1 MTRSDSVDP
10 LDGVAIIG
18 VACRFPGAK
27 DATEFWRNLRD
38 GVESISFF
46 SDQELVA
53 EGISLAVLAEPGYV
67 KAGAVLEG
75 IKLFDAGFFGYSPRE
90 AELIDPQQRLFLEC
104 AWTALEASGYS
115 PETYSGQIGIYAGSR
130 VNEYLLKNLY
140 PDGERFGLK
149 NRAKPLALGDDDYLA
164 SRVSYKLNL
173 WGPSLKIQAACS
185 TSLVAIHLAC
195 QALLNGECDM
205 AMAGGVALR
214 VPEKTGYFYEEGGVV
229 SPDGHCRSFD
239 ASANGTVFGSGVGI
253 VVLKRLADAVKDGD
267 NIDAVIKGSAINN
280 DGALK
285 IGFTAPS
292 AEGQAQV
299 IAEALDI
306 AGVDPETVTYIEAHG
321 TATSLGDPIEIAAL
335 TQAFRAG
342 TRKKIFC
349 AIGSVKSNIGHASAA
364 AGVAG
369 IIKTT
374 LALKHKLLP
383 PSLHF
388 EQPNPKIDFVNSPFY
403 VNTKLAEWKSAAAP
417 RRAGVSSF
425 GVGGTNAHAIMEE
438 APAVEAS
445 GPSRPWQLILLSA
458 KSGTALEAA
467 TTNLA
472 EHLKQHVEIDFG
484 DVAFTLQVGRKRFNH
499 RRALVC
505 RDLADAVQTIESGD
519 PKRIATAAREMSDGT
534 TAFMFPGQGSQYI
547 NMGRDLYRTESVF
560 RAQVDRCAEI
570 LLPKLGFD
578 LRQTLYP
585 SEAQADE
592 ASTRLNR
599 TLIAQPALF
608 TIEYALAKLLI
619 GWGITPK
626 AMIGHSVGEYVA
638 ACLAGVFN
646 LEEGLA
652 LIAARGRLMEGLP
665 GGAMIA
671 VPLPLAE
678 VKPFLSDT
686 IELAAH
692 NGPALCVLAGP
703 EESLRLLDQRMKEMN
718 IDCRRLHTSHAF
730 HSQMMEPVLQAFTDE
745 VHKIDL
751 KPPTI
756 PYLSNVSGN
765 WITQAEATDANYW
778 AKQLRQT
785 VRFSEGLTKLMESFG
800 GALLEI
806 GPGQTLSASAMQHKR
821 TDQTILRTMRRAQ
834 EHDADLAVLL
844 TALGRLWLAGIQ
856 IDWVA
861 FYATERRRR
870 RPLPTYPFE
879 RQRYWVEA
887 PLGTGAV
894 QTRAV
899 AREKKLDIA
908 DWFYVPSWKRSVSP
922 QMLQRESLEQH
933 QRSWLLFVDHCGLGA
948 RLAERLEA
956 CGQEVTRVE
965 PGSNFSRIDQN
976 HYAINPRSQSD
987 YFDLLNSLDKE
998 GKIPDRIA
1006 HLWSVTRSD
1015 TVISIETFDAA
1026 QPLGFYSLLYLA
1038 QALEKHGVVAPLRIE
1053 FISNHLQEIGE
1064 GDRLRP
1070 EKATALGPCKVIPQE
1085 YTHISC
1091 RSIDVVLP
1099 GVTQGEDPLV
1109 EQLLNEFAAQPLDR
1123 VIAYRGK
1130 HRWVQVFEPVRLT
1143 MSGGIPPLRTGGVY
1157 LITGGLGHIG
1167 LLLAKYLAATV
1178 NAKLVLTGRSVPPE
1192 REQWDE
1198 YLRDHDDYDP
1208 VVHRIRQVKAI
1219 ENVGAEVFL
1228 AGADVSS
1235 LEQMQAVIAQAELRF
1250 GTLHGVIHAAG
1261 ILGEKLMMP
1270 VQETSPEGCRAQ
1282 FGAKVQGLMVLDQLL
1297 CGKELDFCIV
1307 TSSMSSVLGGLGYS
1321 TYAAANLFMDAFA
1334 HHHAQMGGLPW
1345 TSINFGS
1352 WDFAIEARARTDF
1365 TAAAA
1370 KAAMTAEEGVEAFR
1384 RILSAHPATQ
1394 IVVSTRDLPARIDEW
1409 KNREIL
1415 RDVDQSLPSES
1426 AIRAAISS
1434 SYSRPNLANAYTAP
1448 STDSQ
1453 RTIAVIW
1460 QELLGI
1466 ERIGLHDNFFELGGH
1481 SLLATQVIS
1490 RIRNA
1495 FSIEVPLRRVLEA
1508 QTVAEMAAIITEIQV
1523 KRPSEAEL
1531 TQLMC
1536 EVEAMTEEEVQQRT
1550 DKLNSTIAEK

>member
-472 EHLKQHVEIDFG
+472 EHLK
-484 DVAFTLQVGRKRFNH
+484 ATCRNRS
-499 RRALVC
+499 RRC
-505 RDLADAVQTIESGD
+505 
-519 PKRIATAAREMSDGT
+519 
-534 TAFMFPGQGSQYI
+534 
-547 NMGRDLYRTESVF
+547 
-560 RAQVDRCAEI
+560 
-570 LLPKLGFD
+570 
-578 LRQTLYP
+578 
-585 SEAQADE
+585 
-592 ASTRLNR
+592 
-599 TLIAQPALF
+599 
-608 TIEYALAKLLI
+608 
-619 GWGITPK
+619 
-626 AMIGHSVGEYVA
+626 
-638 ACLAGVFN
+638 
-646 LEEGLA
+646 
-652 LIAARGRLMEGLP
+652 
-665 GGAMIA
+665 
-671 VPLPLAE
+671 
-678 VKPFLSDT
+678 
-686 IELAAH
+686 
-692 NGPALCVLAGP
+692 
-703 EESLRLLDQRMKEMN
+703 
-718 IDCRRLHTSHAF
+718 
-730 HSQMMEPVLQAFTDE
+730 
-745 VHKIDL
+745 
-751 KPPTI
+751 
-756 PYLSNVSGN
+756 
-765 WITQAEATDANYW
+765 
-778 AKQLRQT
+778 
-785 VRFSEGLTKLMESFG
+785 
-800 GALLEI
+800 
-806 GPGQTLSASAMQHKR
+806 
-821 TDQTILRTMRRAQ
+821 
-834 EHDADLAVLL
+834 
-844 TALGRLWLAGIQ
+844 
-856 IDWVA
+856 
-861 FYATERRRR
+861 
-870 RPLPTYPFE
+870 
-879 RQRYWVEA
+879 
-887 PLGTGAV
+887 
-894 QTRAV
+894 
-899 AREKKLDIA
+899 
-908 DWFYVPSWKRSVSP
+908 
-922 QMLQRESLEQH
+922 
-933 QRSWLLFVDHCGLGA
+933 
-948 RLAERLEA
+948 
-956 CGQEVTRVE
+956 
-965 PGSNFSRIDQN
+965 
-976 HYAINPRSQSD
+976 
-987 YFDLLNSLDKE
+987 
-998 GKIPDRIA
+998 
-1006 HLWSVTRSD
+1006 
-1015 TVISIETFDAA
+1015 
-1026 QPLGFYSLLYLA
+1026 GFYS
-1038 QALEKHGVVAPLRIE
+1038 
-1053 FISNHLQEIGE
+1053 S
-1064 GDRLRP
+1064 
-1070 EKATALGPCKVIPQE
+1070 
-1085 YTHISC
+1085 SW
-1091 RSIDVVLP
+1091 
-1099 GVTQGEDPLV
+1099 TQTV
-1109 EQLLNEFAAQPLDR
+1109 QP
-1123 VIAYRGK
+1123 
-1130 HRWVQVFEPVRLT
+1130 
-1143 MSGGIPPLRTGGVY
+1143 
-1157 LITGGLGHIG
+1157 
-1167 LLLAKYLAATV
+1167 
-1178 NAKLVLTGRSVPPE
+1178 
-1192 REQWDE
+1192 
-1198 YLRDHDDYDP
+1198 
-1208 VVHRIRQVKAI
+1208 
-1219 ENVGAEVFL
+1219 
-1228 AGADVSS
+1228 
-1235 LEQMQAVIAQAELRF
+1235 
-1250 GTLHGVIHAAG
+1250 
-1261 ILGEKLMMP
+1261 
-1270 VQETSPEGCRAQ
+1270 
-1282 FGAKVQGLMVLDQLL
+1282 
-1297 CGKELDFCIV
+1297 
-1307 TSSMSSVLGGLGYS
+1307 S
-1321 TYAAANLFMDAFA
+1321 T
-1334 HHHAQMGGLPW
+1334 
-1345 TSINFGS
+1345 
-1352 WDFAIEARARTDF
+1352 RAR
-1365 TAAAA
+1365 
-1370 KAAMTAEEGVEAFR
+1370 
-1384 RILSAHPATQ
+1384 
-1394 IVVSTRDLPARIDEW
+1394 LPR
-1409 KNREIL
+1409 
-1415 RDVDQSLPSES
+1415 S
-1426 AIRAAISS
+1426 
-1434 SYSRPNLANAYTAP
+1434 
-1448 STDSQ
+1448 
-1453 RTIAVIW
+1453 
-1460 QELLGI
+1460 
-1466 ERIGLHDNFFELGGH
+1466 
-1481 SLLATQVIS
+1481 
-1490 RIRNA
+1490 
-1495 FSIEVPLRRVLEA
+1495 
-1508 QTVAEMAAIITEIQV
+1508 
-1523 KRPSEAEL
+1523 
-1531 TQLMC
+1531 C
-1536 EVEAMTEEEVQQRT
+1536 
-1550 DKLNSTIAEK
+1550 